1 MFSQLLPRSLD
12 NRYAGHRLALWIFGL
27 VVAVR
32 IGQSLAAIFNG
43 HSILISADGIP
54 LDSYPPAAAQTI
66 QAVWALSALYRLII
80 SLLCVLIMVRYRAA
94 IPLMFAVLVVEWLSR
109 QLVLHFIPLIRTG
122 HPPGPVVHLIL
133 FLLTLLGLGLALW
146 NRDNRQGRA
155 VRSEP

>member
-12 NRYAGHRLALWIFGL
+12 NRYGGHRLALWIFGL

-32 IGQSLAAIFNG
+32 IGQSLAA
-43 HSILISADGIP
+43 
-54 LDSYPPAAAQTI
+54 AQTI
-66 QAVWALSALYRLII
+66 QAVWP
-80 SLLCVLIMVRYRAA
+80 A